1 MKLNH
6 PSGHNGLVAM
16 ETQAVSKFLR
26 FNGKFHACLIAG
38 SLKHFVSTRC
48 FSFTLMGANRGRQ
61 RAANQYSLIDANS
74 GRQRGAVQ
82 YTLMGANGSR
92 QMEVNQYTLRR
103 ADRLVRLK

>member
-6 PSGHNGLVAM
+6 LSGHNGLVAT

-48 FSFTLMGANRGRQ
+48 FSFTLMGANSVRQ
-61 RAANQYSLIDANS
+61 QGAN
-74 GRQRGAVQ
+74 Q
-82 YTLMGANGSR
+82 YTLMGANSVR
-92 QMEVNQYTLRR
+92 QQDAYQYTLMSANRFGN
-103 ADRLVRLK
+103 